1 MEKDIDKIAKYR
13 YTDIDNPRMK
23 EGRKGVF
30 FMSKISVIGAG
41 SVGATVANDLMIQG
55 VASEI
60 VLIDINK
67 KKAIGEA
74 LDIYQGAPF
83 HSPAIVRSGDYED
96 AAGSDIVV
104 ITCGMARKPGMTRL
118 DLAQTNVNILKDVA
132 RNVVKYASNA
142 VYVIVSNP
150 VDILTYVFTKIS
162 GLPERQIIGSGTILD
177 TSRLQ
182 SELAKRFHI
191 SPKNVHAHV
200 YGEHGDSSFV
210 PWSLVHIANNH
221 VDAYKESSPDRDR
234 IDWNQDYEDVEQFVK
249 KSGGMII
256 ENKGATFYA
265 VAMSVCHI
273 CKCIFSGAGTALT
286 VSTMMHGEYGVSDVC
301 LSVLSLV
308 DRDGVRGKILNKLT
322 DEEVQKLQRSAEKLK
337 SVIDQIEF

>member
-1 MEKDIDKIAKYR
+1 
-13 YTDIDNPRMK
+13 
-23 EGRKGVF
+23 
-30 FMSKISVIGAG
+30 MSKISVIGAG

-60 VLIDINK
+60 VLIDVKKNK
-67 KKAIGEA
+67 AMGEA

-83 HSPAIVRSGDYED
+83 HSPAIVRSGDYDD

-104 ITCGMARKPGMTRL
+104 ITCGVARKPGMTRL
-118 DLAQTNVNILKDVA
+118 DLAKTNVNILKDVA
-132 RNVVKYASNA
+132 ANVVPYAPKA

-150 VDILTYVFTKIS
+150 VDILTYVFHKVS
-162 GLPERQIIGSGTILD
+162 GLPENQIIGSGTILD

-182 SELAKRFHI
+182 SELARRFHI

-221 VDAYKESSPDRDR
+221 VDVYKDSSPDKDR
-234 IDWNQDYEDVEQFVK
+234 INWNSDYEEVEEFVK
-249 KSGGMII
+249 KSGAVII

-273 CKCIFSGAGTALT
+273 CKCIYAGAGTALT
-286 VSTMMHGEYGVSDVC
+286 VSTMMHGEYGVEDVC
-301 LSVLSLV
+301 LSTLALV
-308 DRDGVRGKILNKLT
+308 DRKGVRGKILNKLT
-322 DEEVQKLQRSAEKLK
+322 DEEVAKLHKSADKLK
-337 SVIDQIEF
+337 SVIKELGL

>member
-1 MEKDIDKIAKYR
+1 
-13 YTDIDNPRMK
+13 
-23 EGRKGVF
+23 
-30 FMSKISVIGAG
+30 MSKITVIGAG
-41 SVGATVANDLMIQG
+41 SVGATIANDLMIQG

-60 VLIDINK
+60 VLVDINK
-67 KKAIGEA
+67 KKAVGEA

-96 AAGSDIVV
+96 AVGSDIVV
-104 ITCGMARKPGMTRL
+104 ITCGIARKPGMTRL
-118 DLAQTNVNILKDVA
+118 DLAQTNVNILKDVTK
-132 RNVVKYASNA
+132 NIVKHAPNA

-150 VDILTYVFTKIS
+150 VDVLTYVFTKIS
-162 GLPERQIIGSGTILD
+162 GLPEHQIIGSGTILD

-200 YGEHGDSSFV
+200 YGEHGDSQFV

-221 VDAYKESSPDRDR
+221 VDAYKDSSPDRER
-234 IDWNQDYEDVEQFVK
+234 IHWNQDYDEVEEFVK

-273 CKCIFSGAGTALT
+273 CKCVFAGAGTALT
-286 VSTMMHGEYGVSDVC
+286 VSTMMHGEYGVDDVC
-301 LSVLSLV
+301 LSVLTLV

-322 DEEVQKLQRSAEKLK
+322 EEEVKKLQISAEKLK
-337 SVIDQIEF
+337 SVISQIEI

>member
-1 MEKDIDKIAKYR
+1 
-13 YTDIDNPRMK
+13 
-23 EGRKGVF
+23 
-30 FMSKISVIGAG
+30 MSKISVIGAG
-41 SVGATVANDLMIQG
+41 SVGATVANDLMVQG

-60 VLIDINK
+60 VLVDINT
-67 KKAIGEA
+67 KKAMGEA

-96 AAGSDIVV
+96 AADSDIVV
-104 ITCGMARKPGMTRL
+104 ITCGIARKPGMSRL

-132 RNVVKYASNA
+132 KSVVPYAPNA
-142 VYVIVSNP
+142 IYVIVSNP
-150 VDILTYVFTKIS
+150 VDVLTYVFHKVS
-162 GLPERQIIGSGTILD
+162 GLPENQIIGSGTILD

-210 PWSLVHIANNH
+210 PWSLATIANNH
-221 VDAYKESSPDRDR
+221 VDVYKENSPDKDR
-234 IDWNQDYEDVEQFVK
+234 INWDQDYEEVETFVK
-249 KSGGMII
+249 KSGGIVI

-273 CKCIFSGAGTALT
+273 CKCIYAGAGTALT
-286 VSTMMHGEYGVSDVC
+286 VSTMMHGEYGVEDVC
-301 LSVLSLV
+301 LSTLALV
-308 DRDGVRGKILNKLT
+308 DRNGVRGKILNKLT
-322 DEEVQKLQRSAEKLK
+322 ETEVAKLQNSANKLK
-337 SVIDQIEF
+337 EVIAQIEL

>member
-1 MEKDIDKIAKYR
+1 
-13 YTDIDNPRMK
+13 
-23 EGRKGVF
+23 
-30 FMSKISVIGAG
+30 MSKISVIGAG
-41 SVGATVANDLMIQG
+41 SVGATIANDLMIQG

-60 VLIDINK
+60 VLVDINK

-83 HSPAIVRSGDYED
+83 HSPAIVRSGEYS
-96 AAGSDIVV
+96 AVKGSDIVV
-104 ITCGMARKPGMTRL
+104 ITCGMARKPGMSRL
-118 DLAQTNVNILKDVA
+118 DLAQTNVNILKEVA
-132 RNVVKYASNA
+132 ANVVQHAPDA
-142 VYVIVSNP
+142 IYVIVSNP
-150 VDILTYVFTKIS
+150 VDVLTYVFTKIS

-182 SELAKRFHI
+182 SELARRFHI

-221 VDAYKESSPDRDR
+221 VDAYKDSSPDKDR
-234 IDWNQDYEDVEQFVK
+234 IDWNQDYEEVEQFVK
-249 KSGGMII
+249 KSGGIII

-273 CKCIFSGAGTALT
+273 CKCIYAGAGTALT
-286 VSTMMHGEYGVSDVC
+286 VSTMMHGEYGVDDVC
-301 LSVLSLV
+301 LSTLALV
-308 DRDGVRGKILNKLT
+308 DRSGVRGKILNALT
-322 DEEVQKLQRSAEKLK
+322 DTEVAKLHNSADKLK
-337 SVIDQIEF
+337 SVIAQIQF

>member
-1 MEKDIDKIAKYR
+1 
-13 YTDIDNPRMK
+13 
-23 EGRKGVF
+23 
-30 FMSKISVIGAG
+30 MSKISVIGAG
-41 SVGATVANDLMIQG
+41 SVGATVANDLMVQG

-60 VLIDINK
+60 VLVDINT
-67 KKAIGEA
+67 KKAFGEA

-96 AAGSDIVV
+96 AADSDIVV
-104 ITCGMARKPGMTRL
+104 ITCGIARKPGMSRL

-132 RNVVKYASNA
+132 KNVVQYAPKA
-142 VYVIVSNP
+142 IYVIVSNP
-150 VDILTYVFTKIS
+150 VDVLTYVFHKVS
-162 GLPERQIIGSGTILD
+162 GVPENQIIGSGTILD

-210 PWSLVHIANNH
+210 PWSLATIANNH
-221 VDAYKESSPDRDR
+221 IDVYKENSPDKDR
-234 IDWNQDYEDVEQFVK
+234 IHWHRDYEEVETFVK
-249 KSGGMII
+249 KSGGVII

-273 CKCIFSGAGTALT
+273 CKCIYAGAGTALT
-286 VSTMMHGEYGVSDVC
+286 VSTMMHGEYGVEDVC
-301 LSVLSLV
+301 LSTLALV
-308 DRDGVRGKILNKLT
+308 DRKGVRGKILNRLT
-322 DEEVQKLQRSAEKLK
+322 DEEIAKLQASANKLK
-337 SVIDQIEF
+337 EVISQIQL